1 MCVESAA
8 EIVQSWPSRRIVLKK
23 QRREFLTVVGGAAG
37 AAMLPGA
44 FATVASGTEQTA
56 AASQTAKEAVTGI
69 GGFFFRAHDPKAL
82 QKWYQDNLG
91 VSVPVWKQE
100 AGKTSFTAFSE
111 TTKYFGSDL
120 TKQWMI
126 NFRVNDLEKMAAQ
139 LQAAGITVKV
149 DPEASPYGRFAHLND
164 PEGNPIELWQPE
176 NPTPSK

>member
-1 MCVESAA
+1 M
-8 EIVQSWPSRRIVLKK
+8 KK
-23 QRREFLTVVGGAAG
+23 QRREVLKAITVAAG
-37 AAMLPGA
+37 AVALPGA
-44 FATVASGTEQTA
+44 FHVTRASEQGAGMSDGT
-56 AASQTAKEAVTGI
+56 KETVTGI

-164 PEGNPIELWQPE
+164 PEGNPIELWQAE
-176 NPTPSK
+176 NPTPS